1 MAEGLTQLT
10 RAQLATIGKYAN
22 VQFIWAPTQSSDLIF
37 SVPYTDVDGT
47 GKVHNVVYINLA
59 FLFEATEGGAE
70 DVGPGSATRV
80 ATETHDGALG
90 ALAALTAAQAQALK
104 VPNVIFVDADPL
116 GGTDLMWTLA
126 DEPRA
131 WVIDFTALFDAAAGE
146 LQSHVT
152 GAWTT
157 GNGGEITRAQLAG
170 VNRLTINWVNSGP
183 DTALLY
189 TVEGSRN
196 TYIINLSQLMY
207 DGTNT
212 ADQIA
217 AASHTH
223 P

>member
-10 RAQLATIGKYAN
+10 AAQLATIGKYAN
-22 VQFIWAPTQSSDLIF
+22 VQFIWAPAQSGDLIY
-37 SVPYTDVDGT
+37 SAPYTDVDGT
-47 GKVHNVVYINLA
+47 ARIHNVIYINLA

-90 ALAALTAAQAQALK
+90 TLDALTEAEFTALK
-104 VPNVIFVDADPL
+104 VHNVIFVDADPL
-116 GGTDLMWTLA
+116 GGTDLIWTLA
-126 DEPRA
+126 DEPRT
-131 WVIDFTALFDAAAGE
+131 WVIDFTALFDTAAGE
-146 LQSHVT
+146 LQGHLALGQV
-152 GAWTT
+152 

-170 VNRLTINWVNSGP
+170 VNRLTVNWVNSGP
-183 DTALLY
+183 DTSLLY
-189 TVEGSRN
+189 TVVGSRN
-196 TYIINLSQLMY
+196 TFIINLSQLLY

-223 P
+223 